1 MDGGAAAL
9 PRRLTRDAPRG
20 GLAFGGRAADIG
32 GMTATCTWSVALA
45 CVAGVLG
52 APPARAQGWQL
63 VDAPT
68 RTSLRGVSTPT
79 ERVVWVSGARGTV
92 ARSIDGGRTW
102 QLVSVPGADSL
113 DFRDIE
119 AFDARRALVLSIGN
133 GAQSR
138 IYGTTDGGAT
148 WTLHFTN
155 PDSAAF
161 YDCMA
166 FWDASRGIA
175 MSDPVDGR
183 VRVLRTSDGGASWTP
198 LAAEASPVAL
208 DGEAGFAASGTC
220 LATASAGRAWIV
232 TGGGPR
238 ARALR
243 TTDFG
248 DSWTASDITPIAAG
262 AAPRGAFSV
271 AVHPGTRL
279 VATGGNYEA
288 PTDTT
293 GNVAISRDGG
303 ATWAAPRGPVP
314 RGYRSGAAIVP
325 GTDGRIVVA
334 VGTSGTDYSHD
345 GGEAWI
351 AADTVALNAVSFASP
366 AVGWAVGPGGRVVR
380 WRGGFPLQRIRT
392 SGKERDQ

>member
-1 MDGGAAAL
+1 MTLIRTWRAAL
-9 PRRLTRDAPRG
+9 LLAVIVSTAP
-20 GLAFGGRAADIG
+20 A
-32 GMTATCTWSVALA
+32 
-45 CVAGVLG
+45 
-52 APPARAQGWQL
+52 ARAQGWQV

-68 RTSLRGVSTPT
+68 RTSLRGVSTPGDGI
-79 ERVVWVSGARGTV
+79 VWVSGARGTV
-92 ARSIDGGRTW
+92 ARSIDGGATW

-161 YDCMA
+161 YDCMS

-183 VRVLRTSDGGASWTP
+183 IRVLRTADGGASWTP
-198 LAAEASPVAL
+198 LPAAASPAAL
-208 DGEAGFAASGTC
+208 PGEAGFAASGTC
-220 LATASAGRAWIV
+220 IATAPGGHAWIV

-243 TTDFG
+243 TTDHG
-248 DSWTASDITPIAAG
+248 ATWTAHEMPPVVAG

-271 AVHPGTRL
+271 AVHGASSL
-279 VATGGNYEA
+279 VATGGDYEA
-288 PTDTT
+288 PGDTT
-293 GNVAISRDGG
+293 GNVALSHDGG
-303 ATWAAPRGPVP
+303 RTWAAPRGPGP
-314 RGYRSGAAIVP
+314 RGYRSGVAIVP
-325 GTDGRIVVA
+325 GTEGRIVVA
-334 VGTSGTDYSHD
+334 VGTSGTDYSVD
-345 GGEAWI
+345 GGASWSPG
-351 AADTVALNAVSFASP
+351 DTLALNAVSFASRTT
-366 AVGWAVGPGGRVVR
+366 GWAVGPGGRVAR
-380 WRGGFPLQRIRT
+380 WRGDFPVRGIRT
-392 SGKERDQ
+392 SGKEREE